1 MRKVTLALFLVMAFS
16 GLVSAATT
24 HTVKRGDTLWDMA
37 GKYYGDPTL
46 YTIIAEV
53 NGVTNPRTILDG
65 TVLIIPNKSDMEA
78 IAAEK
83 DSKKREQLVQQ
94 AGGKSSGSNNNNNNN
109 NNNSNYSSNNNNNT
123 NTFRPKSTSYQPP
136 KPEDTSLNSVLNDT
150 VYLDPKKKTLLED

>member
-1 MRKVTLALFLVMAFS
+1 MKKITIALLLVLGFS

-37 GKYYGDPTL
+37 KKYYGDPTL

-65 TVLIIPNKSDMEA
+65 TVLIIPNKSDMQA

-83 DSKKREQLVQQ
+83 DASKRQQLIQD
-94 AGGKSSGSNNNNNNN
+94 AGGKTNGTGNKNNNNKNNDGKEDG
-109 NNNSNYSSNNNNNT
+109 
-123 NTFRPKSTSYQPP
+123 PKEYVPP
-136 KPEDTSLNSVLNDT
+136 TPEDTELENIINN
-150 VYLDPKKKTLLED
+150 PIRAKKLKKAKTNAENE